1 MAWCGLVWLLLSI
14 QNTEM
19 IIWVLRH
26 GPAGGEAQTTSL
38 IYDNLNL
45 LALYIQGACF
55 SRDTC
60 TEFTFFR
67 GKRRKCVLYRGC
79 DQRRRACSGPS
90 CFYTHTAR

>member
-1 MAWCGLVWLLLSI
+1 
-14 QNTEM
+14 M
-19 IIWVLRH
+19 IIGVLRH

-45 LALYIQGACF
+45 LALYKLSPTLQGACF

-79 DQRRRACSGPS
+79 DQRRRPCSGPS
-90 CFYTHTAR
+90 CFYTHTLLDLMYM